1 MEIVAIEKNEEVEA
15 AYFSGRCDTF
25 AAWGPVLAMAA
36 SQSDNPDGHT
46 LLSDVL
52 ALEPEVMIT
61 RQGDDN
67 WVDIANWTLSAL
79 LFSEQEGIPGLGLG
93 SDR

>member
-36 SQSDNPDGHT
+36 SQSDKPDGHT

-61 RQGDDN
+61 RQGDDHL
-67 WVDIANWTLSAL
+67 VDIADWTLSSL
-79 LFSEQEGIPGLGLG
+79 LFSEHEVIPGLGLG